1 MVQPLT
7 NFSGCKCTF
16 CTHSNVVQAFV
27 PLRVAA
33 LVQFHAEIPN
43 QKRMIPSA
51 LARLGCRQWIC
62 SATEAKLGDKMKAA
76 PTILVILILI
86 SVEYHSLIYKN
97 NMNLL

>member
-1 MVQPLT
+1 MIL
-7 NFSGCKCTF
+7 
-16 CTHSNVVQAFV
+16 AIV

-62 SATEAKLGDKMKAA
+62 SATEAKLGDKMKAL
-76 PTILVILILI
+76 PTILVILIFI
-86 SVEYHSLIYKN
+86 SVEYHTPYHKN
-97 NMNLL
+97 NMNIL